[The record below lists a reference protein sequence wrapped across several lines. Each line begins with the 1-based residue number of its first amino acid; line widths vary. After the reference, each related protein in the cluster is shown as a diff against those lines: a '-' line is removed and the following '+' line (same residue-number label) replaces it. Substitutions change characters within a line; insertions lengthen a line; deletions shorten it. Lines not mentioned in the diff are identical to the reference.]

1 MWAGKY
7 IGIERYSSN
16 GDYYSEFNGMNIEAV
31 ADPGFSKGGTGIK
44 RHRRE
49 DRGAVGAEVVGCG
62 AGVSP
67 PHWVGVWGEGTA
79 RSSEK

>member
-31 ADPGFSKGGTGIK
+31 TDAGFSKGGRVSSAI
-44 RHRRE
+44 
-49 DRGAVGAEVVGCG
+49 GARIEVQ
-62 AGVSP
+62 
-67 PHWVGVWGEGTA
+67 
-79 RSSEK
+79 